1 MGSKYGGWR
10 KDGER
15 FYFLFIYLLL
25 AIGQAPGG
33 RSRLNILHLHG
44 LRNNFLKVRVGR
56 DTCEACSG
64 NLELS
69 GAIPAFA
76 QGPRETRKNLCRD
89 GRSQDLLVTDL

>member
-33 RSRLNILHLHG
+33 RSHLNILHLHR
-44 LRNNFLKVRVGR
+44 LRNSFLKVRIGR
-56 DTCEACSG
+56 ATCEAYSG
-64 NLELS
+64 NLEVL
-69 GAIPAFA
+69 GTIPAFA
-76 QGPRETRKNLCRD
+76 LVHRETKKNLCQD
-89 GRSQDLLVTDL
+89 GRSQDLPVTD